1 MINAVILSWTTFIY
15 LAVFAF
21 YLVRMVSGKELW
33 GRLGT
38 VTALI
43 GLFAHTAA
51 LILRWITSYQM
62 GIGHA
67 PLSNLYESLI
77 FFAWSIMTLYLI
89 VEWRTKSRSLG
100 TFVVPVAFLCMAF
113 ASLSPNI
120 SSRIQPL
127 IPALQSNWLVSH
139 VITCFLGYA
148 AFTVAFASGLMA
160 LLTGMKRNNRV
171 ANRSGM
177 QGKNEP
183 PSPMTA
189 TTRQFISLIPA
200 PDVLDELI
208 YQSAVLGFV
217 FLAIGIMTGSI
228 WAHYAWG
235 SYWSWDP
242 KETWSLI
249 TWLIYAI
256 MLHAR
261 YVRGWRGKRMAV
273 MAIIGFICVLITY
286 LGVNYLPG
294 LHSYQ

>member
-1 MINAVILSWTTFIY
+1 MINTVILSWVTFIY
-15 LAVFAF
+15 FTAFAF
-21 YLVRMVSGKELW
+21 YLVRMVSGREIW
-33 GRLGT
+33 GRLAT

-43 GLFAHTAA
+43 GLFAQTVA
-51 LILRWITSYQM
+51 LILRWVTSYQM

-77 FFAWSIMTLYLI
+77 FFAWAIVALYLTI
-89 VEWRTKSRSLG
+89 EWRTKNRSLG
-100 TFVVPVAFLCMAF
+100 TFVVPVAFLSMGF
-113 ASLSPNI
+113 ASLSPNV

-127 IPALQSNWLVSH
+127 IPALQSNWLTTH

-148 AFTVAFASGLMA
+148 AFTVAFALGLMVF
-160 LLTGMKRNNRV
+160 MKGPERINPETSR
-171 ANRSGM
+171 R
-177 QGKNEP
+177 
-183 PSPMTA
+183 
-189 TTRQFISLIPA
+189 FIQLIPEA
-200 PDVLDELI
+200 DILDELI
-208 YQSAVLGFV
+208 YQSTVLGFV
-217 FLAIGIMTGSI
+217 FLTIGIMTGSI

-249 TWLIYAI
+249 TWLVYAI

-273 MAIIGFICVLITY
+273 MAILGFVSVLITY

>member
-1 MINAVILSWTTFIY
+1 MINTVILSWTTFIY
-15 LAVFAF
+15 FAAFAF
-21 YLVRMVSGKELW
+21 YLVRMVSGRERW

-38 VTALI
+38 ATAQI
-43 GLFAHTAA
+43 GFLAHTAA
-51 LILRWITSYQM
+51 LILRWIASYQM
-62 GIGHA
+62 GIGRV

-77 FFAWSIMTLYLI
+77 FFAWTIMALYLI
-89 VEWRTKSRSLG
+89 VEWRTKNRSLG
-100 TFVVPVAFLCMAF
+100 TFVVPIAFLCMAF

-127 IPALQSNWLVSH
+127 IPALQSNWLASH

-148 AFTVAFASGLMA
+148 AFTVAFATGLMA
-160 LLTGMKRNNRV
+160 LLTGMDRDKLTSDGSVMRK
-171 ANRSGM
+171 
-177 QGKNEP
+177 KNGDPPPTNFQRFIRRIPEP
-183 PSPMTA
+183 G
-189 TTRQFISLIPA
+189 ILN
-200 PDVLDELI
+200 ELI
-208 YQSAVLGFV
+208 YQSTVLGFV
-217 FLAIGIMTGSI
+217 FLTIGILTGSI

-249 TWLIYAI
+249 TWLVYAV

-261 YVRGWRGKRMAV
+261 HVRGWRGKRMAV

>member
-1 MINAVILSWTTFIY
+1 MINTIILSWTTFVY
-15 LAVFAF
+15 FAAFAF

-33 GRLGT
+33 GWLGT
-38 VTALI
+38 VTALM
-43 GLFAHTAA
+43 GLFTHTAA
-51 LILRWITSYQM
+51 LILRWVASYQM

-67 PLSNLYESLI
+67 PLSNFYESLI

-89 VEWRTKSRSLG
+89 IEWRTKSRSLG
-100 TFVVPVAFLCMAF
+100 TFVVPVAFFCMAF
-113 ASLSPNI
+113 ASLSPNV

-148 AFTVAFASGLMA
+148 AFTVAFAIGLMA
-160 LLTGMKRNNRV
+160 LLKGMDRDKLTLD
-171 ANRSGM
+171 RSDI
-177 QGKNEP
+177 GKQNGNPPPTNFQRFLRRIPEP
-183 PSPMTA
+183 G
-189 TTRQFISLIPA
+189 I
-200 PDVLDELI
+200 LDELI
-208 YQSAVLGFV
+208 YQSAALGFV

-261 YVRGWRGKRMAV
+261 YVRGWRGKRMAI